1 MDAHHAT
8 HDRQTRRQTER
19 VKDEEEQRQRARVDA
34 RGRRVI
40 ARDEQTR
47 RRRLQRLMQQGTWTV
62 DHDSTHQ
69 HIILRINSSV
79 DAPSDALFPS
89 LVSLGSRGS
98 GCSSLLLSFPPSQLL
113 SHFLAPSFLP
123 SLSLSSPFLLPQ
135 TSAAPPVLGCRL
147 LVSHSITSSLALDA
161 GSRFERR

>member
-8 HDRQTRRQTER
+8 HDRQTHRQTER
-19 VKDEEEQRQRARVDA
+19 VRDEEEQRQRARVDA

-69 HIILRINSSV
+69 HIILRISSSV
-79 DAPSDALFPS
+79 DALGCSFSLSCLPWIQRQRLLIPPPLIPS
-89 LVSLGSRGS
+89 LAIALSLPR
-98 GCSSLLLSFPPSQLL
+98 
-113 SHFLAPSFLP
+113 SFLP
-123 SLSLSSPFLLPQ
+123 PFTLPLIPIPSAADFSCASGPRLSTPRLPLHHLLPDSRCRLSL
-135 TSAAPPVLGCRL
+135 
-147 LVSHSITSSLALDA
+147 
-161 GSRFERR
+161 